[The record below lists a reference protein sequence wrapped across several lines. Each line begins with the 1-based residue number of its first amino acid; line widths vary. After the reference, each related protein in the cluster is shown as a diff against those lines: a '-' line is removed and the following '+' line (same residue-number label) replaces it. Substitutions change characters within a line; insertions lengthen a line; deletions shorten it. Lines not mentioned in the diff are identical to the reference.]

1 MSFFRKLVIAVVLV
15 VVTVG
20 GNAMSTDKK
29 AVKEYNKSVEYVKAG
44 KLDKAEKHLLKALK
58 RDGTFY
64 EAHLELGKIYY
75 SQNKL
80 DDAATQMQA
89 AYNAGGKKAIEA
101 LDYLYAVETKK
112 NNLDGR
118 VKYALMKVKDLGKD
132 ATIHD
137 IGRVDALAVAYA
149 QNRKMSEAE
158 ALYEKLMTLRP
169 DYAYSYLNLGKI
181 YLMTGQP
188 AKAYPVFQRAI
199 DNGVDNAEI
208 DFRLGGELHDR
219 QQFKKALPLL
229 AKASKDPKYRQEVLP
244 LLINCNLKLKHFPEA
259 LEECRSFLKEFP
271 ASKLAGSVQ
280 KTAEKLQKKI
290 EEAKKAKK

>member
-1 MSFFRKLVIAVVLV
+1 MSFFRKLLIAVILV
-15 VVTVG
+15 VITIG

-29 AVKEYNKSVEYVKAG
+29 AVKEYNKSLEYVKAG
-44 KLDKAEKHLLKALK
+44 KLDKAEKHLLKAMK
-58 RDGTFY
+58 RDTAFY

-75 SQNKL
+75 SQGKL

-89 AYNAGGKKAIEA
+89 AYNAGGRNAIEA

-118 VKYALMKVKDLGKD
+118 VKYALMKVKLLGKD
-132 ATIHD
+132 ATSQD
-137 IGRVDALAVAYA
+137 VGRVDALAVAYA
-149 QNRKMSEAE
+149 QNRKMSEAV

-199 DNGVDNAEI
+199 ENGVDNTEI

-219 QQFKKALPLL
+219 QHFKEAQPLL
-229 AKASKDPKYRQEVLP
+229 VKASKDPKYRQEVLP
-244 LLINCNLKLKHFPEA
+244 LLINCELKLKHFPEA
-259 LEECRSFLKEFP
+259 LEECQAFLKEFP
-271 ASKLAGSVQ
+271 KSRLTGSVQ
-280 KTAEKLQKKI
+280 KTAEKLKKKI
-290 EEAKKAKK
+290 DDAKKAK